1 MPCHYTANLRLIQFK
16 FGHLHHHL
24 HPEDQVQNLTF
35 LKAADMNTSLC
46 KPLLRL
52 RQRSKSATHIKIV
65 SVIPNT
71 AKLAIHTK
79 KKNAV
84 QFTKNNVIQSTYA
97 SVRPSTGMFQKSMR
111 RMNARKF
118 TGRSARPPGSLT
130 IMVTRSGRRIP
141 TIANNC
147 PKTNARASRRQG
159 PRRSNTK
166 TAETSLW

>member
-24 HPEDQVQNLTF
+24 HPEDQDQNLTF

-79 KKNAV
+79 KKNA
-84 QFTKNNVIQSTYA
+84 TQSTNKNAIQGLSA
-97 SVRPSTGMFQKSMR
+97 SVRPSIGMFLKCMR
-111 RMNARKF
+111 RTNVRKF
-118 TGRSARPPGSLT
+118 TSVSA
-130 IMVTRSGRRIP
+130 
-141 TIANNC
+141 
-147 PKTNARASRRQG
+147 
-159 PRRSNTK
+159 
-166 TAETSLW
+166 